1 MMITLHSAGKVMR
14 AFTTELFTTYVPEF
28 TNIQEMKSKPEF
40 SQFKNVDRLK
50 MALNSQIRRFG
61 SILHAPT
68 LVTND

>member
-1 MMITLHSAGKVMR
+1 
-14 AFTTELFTTYVPEF
+14 
-28 TNIQEMKSKPEF
+28 MKSKPEF